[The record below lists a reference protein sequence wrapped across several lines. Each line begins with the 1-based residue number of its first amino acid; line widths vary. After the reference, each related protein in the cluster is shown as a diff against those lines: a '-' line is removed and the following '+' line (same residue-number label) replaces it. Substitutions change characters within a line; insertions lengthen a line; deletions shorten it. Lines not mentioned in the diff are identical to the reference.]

1 VAANAHL
8 TSGTQMRTT
17 ASQAARHGT
26 VTTQADAN
34 TDPRPSRRRVLEKDS
49 TGKLV
54 VTRGSWTRYK
64 DCARQS
70 GVYSDPNL
78 LHLLPFSNLPQ
89 QCRPDEMHQ
98 FRGGLMQH
106 LMSAMM
112 SRYTVTLHPDW
123 ARRRDASGDT
133 VPGVE
138 GMRRVWERL
147 GQRIQNSGVGL
158 APFVQRSFTRAFEG
172 RETHGDHVFK
182 MRLTGAEV
190 EALFRLLPLC
200 LPNLVMPEIANL
212 NRAVPSGALQC
223 TDPSDTLILLL
234 GDFLNWYMSMTGHNL
249 DDLTLDTLFADAG
262 LLLQRMHD
270 ELPARHVKVPGRAA
284 AQQAQDKPTQVSD
297 GSDAGSA
304 AVDMD
309 WASFMESI
317 LPSSSDDD
325 CDWQPSTDPS
335 ASEHSDP
342 EDSRDSDMDED
353 RAVTREH
360 SGACPEVLRHSVD
373 PGTGTGKSAWGIPK
387 ARNMYHCPESVRLY
401 GPLYNTSTET
411 LERKHGQVD
420 PLRMPFKLNML
431 YWRNVLNMQYLQ
443 YEFNMPYWCNAVNM
457 PYLLSEF
464 HMPHPCNTFNMPYF

>member
-1 VAANAHL
+1 MAANAHL

-123 ARRRDASGDT
+123 AQQRDTRGDT

-182 MRLTGAEV
+182 M
-190 EALFRLLPLC
+190 
-200 LPNLVMPEIANL
+200 
-212 NRAVPSGALQC
+212 
-223 TDPSDTLILLL
+223 
-234 GDFLNWYMSMTGHNL
+234 
-249 DDLTLDTLFADAG
+249 
-262 LLLQRMHD
+262 
-270 ELPARHVKVPGRAA
+270 
-284 AQQAQDKPTQVSD
+284 
-297 GSDAGSA
+297 
-304 AVDMD
+304 
-309 WASFMESI
+309 
-317 LPSSSDDD
+317 
-325 CDWQPSTDPS
+325 
-335 ASEHSDP
+335 
-342 EDSRDSDMDED
+342 
-353 RAVTREH
+353 
-360 SGACPEVLRHSVD
+360 
-373 PGTGTGKSAWGIPK
+373 
-387 ARNMYHCPESVRLY
+387 
-401 GPLYNTSTET
+401 
-411 LERKHGQVD
+411 
-420 PLRMPFKLNML
+420 
-431 YWRNVLNMQYLQ
+431 
-443 YEFNMPYWCNAVNM
+443 
-457 PYLLSEF
+457 
-464 HMPHPCNTFNMPYF
+464 